1 MDPGWDPTAG
11 FFSGLIVAGTVYIWC
26 TKRSGPFR
34 SLEVYVSAKF
44 PRDGKRGTSE
54 LIHVAFV
61 GKVKVVKHDLY
72 FGLDICRRSW
82 LRNFV
87 FRIRDSCLR
96 FMDATCK
103 FLGLGQGTDPLYI
116 CLNHQ
121 LVGHYCS
128 SVTNWASP
136 V

>member
-1 MDPGWDPTAG
+1 MM
-11 FFSGLIVAGTVYIWC
+11 S
-26 TKRSGPFR
+26 FR
-34 SLEVYVSAKF
+34 FEAYVSAKF
-44 PRDGKRGTSE
+44 PSDGKCGTSG
-54 LIHVAFV
+54 LAHAAFV
-61 GKVKVVKHDLY
+61 GKVKVIKHDSY
-72 FGLDICRRSW
+72 FGLDICRHSW

-103 FLGLGQGTDPLYI
+103 FWGLEQGTDPLYI

-121 LVGHYCS
+121 LAGHYFS
-128 SVTNWASP
+128 LVTNWASP